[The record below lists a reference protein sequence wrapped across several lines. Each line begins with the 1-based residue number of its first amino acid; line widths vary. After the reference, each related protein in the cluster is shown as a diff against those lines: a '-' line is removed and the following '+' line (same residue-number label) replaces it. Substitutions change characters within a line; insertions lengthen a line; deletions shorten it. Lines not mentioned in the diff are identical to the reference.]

1 MQNVKEFR
9 KVPTFAT
16 AYRDLFKDTLV
27 RLPDREAIKAYESF
41 ELNFI
46 GRPQELT
53 SSIDQAAKEK
63 QTKDL
68 IQQQTAAATGQPLHQ
83 VRARAGAA
91 QPAQGQLGGGR
102 GRQAPPAAPVTETSL
117 TVIPAAARVVLSA
130 S

>member
-1 MQNVKEFR
+1 MQNVEEFR
-9 KVPTFAT
+9 KVPTFAS

-53 SSIDQAAKEK
+53 SSVDEAAKEK

-68 IQQQTAAATGQPLHQ
+68 IQLLKQCP
-83 VRARAGAA
+83 
-91 QPAQGQLGGGR
+91 
-102 GRQAPPAAPVTETSL
+102 
-117 TVIPAAARVVLSA
+117 IW
-130 S
+130 